1 MLLDEFFQEES
12 SLVIFGRS
20 AKSLAMNLRAGV
32 AGAGSMGR
40 NHARC
45 YSLIEETK
53 LTAVYD
59 ADLERAQ
66 VVADEFGAEA
76 VDSLEALAKACD
88 LASVAVPTVAHL
100 EVGGELIKSGVHV
113 LMEKPIA
120 PSVEEARQLVQLAE
134 DNDRILQIGHI
145 ERFNPVMRELEAKLN
160 HPKFIES
167 HRLSPFPNRS
177 IDIGV
182 VLDLM
187 IHDLEII
194 LHLVKSPVASIDAV
208 GVPVLMKSEDIAN
221 ARLRFENGC
230 VANVTASRISPERLR
245 KIRVFQDD
253 GYLSLDY
260 QEQSGEVFWKEGGA
274 IQKAKVEVEKDEPLK
289 LELAAFVESVRD
301 GKTPAVTGEQG
312 ADALAIALEITR
324 QIVES

>member
-1 MLLDEFFQEES
+1 M
-12 SLVIFGRS
+12 
-20 AKSLAMNLRAGV
+20 KLRAGV
-32 AGAGSMGR
+32 AGSGSMGR

-45 YSLIEETK
+45 YSLIQEVE
-53 LTAVYD
+53 LAAVYD
-59 ADLERAQ
+59 ADLKRAQ
-66 VVADEFGAEA
+66 AVAEEFGAKA
-76 VDSLEALAKACD
+76 VDSLEALAEACD
-88 LASVAVPTVAHL
+88 LASVAVPTIANL
-100 EVGGELIKSGVHV
+100 EVGGELMRRGLHV

-120 PSVEEARQLVQLAE
+120 PSVEEAKQLVELAE
-134 DNDRILQIGHI
+134 ERDRILQIGHI

-160 HPKFIES
+160 QPKFIES

-208 GVPVLMKSEDIAN
+208 GVPVLMESEDIAN

-260 QEQSGEVFWKEGGA
+260 QEQSGEMFWKEGGA
-274 IQKAKVEVEKDEPLK
+274 IQKATVEVEKDEPLK
-289 LELAAFVESVRD
+289 LELAAFVESVQD
-301 GKTPAVTGEQG
+301 GKTPAVTGKQG

-324 QIVES
+324 QIEAG

>member
-1 MLLDEFFQEES
+1 MS
-12 SLVIFGRS
+12 
-20 AKSLAMNLRAGV
+20 LRAGV
-32 AGAGSMGR
+32 AGSGSMGR

-45 YSLIEETK
+45 YSLIENTD

-59 ADLERAQ
+59 ADLERAKA
-66 VVADEFGAEA
+66 VAEEFGAEA
-76 VDSLEALAKACD
+76 VDSLEALAEACD

-100 EVGGELIKSGVHV
+100 AVGGDLMKRGVHV

-120 PSVEEARQLVQLAE
+120 TSVAEAQELVTLAAE
-134 DNDRILQIGHI
+134 HDRILQIGHI
-145 ERFNPVMRELEAKLN
+145 ERFNPIMRELEAKLN
-160 HPKFIES
+160 HPKFIEV

-208 GVPVLMKSEDIAN
+208 GLPVLMQSEDVAN

-230 VANVTASRISPERLR
+230 VANVTASRISQERLR
-245 KIRVFQDD
+245 KIRVFHND

-260 QEQSGEVFWKEGGA
+260 QEQSGEMYWKEDGE
-274 IQKAKVEVEKDEPLK
+274 IKKSKVEVEKDEPLK
-289 LELAAFVESVRD
+289 LELTAFAESVRE
-301 GKTPAVTGEQG
+301 GKTPAVTGQQG
-312 ADALAIALEITR
+312 TDALAIALEITR
-324 QIVES
+324 QIGGS

>member
-1 MLLDEFFQEES
+1 MEEEFFQAES
-12 SLVIFGRS
+12 SLVIFKRS
-20 AKSLAMNLRAGV
+20 ARYFFMKLRAGV
-32 AGAGSMGR
+32 AGSGSMGR

-45 YSLIEETK
+45 YSLIQEVE
-53 LTAVYD
+53 LAAVYD
-59 ADLERAQ
+59 ADLKRAQ
-66 VVADEFGAEA
+66 AVAEEFGAKA
-76 VDSLEALAKACD
+76 VDSLEALAEACD
-88 LASVAVPTVAHL
+88 LASVAVPTIAHL
-100 EVGGELIKSGVHV
+100 EVGGELMRRGLHV

-120 PSVEEARQLVQLAE
+120 PSVEEAKQLVELAE
-134 DNDRILQIGHI
+134 ERDRILQIGHI

-260 QEQSGEVFWKEGGA
+260 QEQSGEMFWKEGGA
-274 IQKAKVEVEKDEPLK
+274 IQKATVEVEKDEPLK
-289 LELAAFVESVRD
+289 LELTAFVESVQE
-301 GKTPAVTGEQG
+301 GKTPAVTGKQG

-324 QIVES
+324 QIEAG

>member
-1 MLLDEFFQEES
+1 M
-12 SLVIFGRS
+12 
-20 AKSLAMNLRAGV
+20 KLRAGV
-32 AGAGSMGR
+32 AGSGSMGR

-45 YSLIEETK
+45 YSLIQAVE
-53 LTAVYD
+53 LAAVYD
-59 ADLERAQ
+59 ADLKRAQ
-66 VVADEFGAEA
+66 AVAEEFGAKA
-76 VDSLEALAKACD
+76 VDSLEALAEACD
-88 LASVAVPTVAHL
+88 LASVAVPTIAHL
-100 EVGGELIKSGVHV
+100 EVGGELMRRGLHV

-120 PSVEEARQLVQLAE
+120 PSVEEAKQLVELAE
-134 DNDRILQIGHI
+134 ERDRILQIGHI

-260 QEQSGEVFWKEGGA
+260 QEQSGEMFWKEGGA
-274 IQKAKVEVEKDEPLK
+274 IQKATVEVEKDEPLK
-289 LELAAFVESVRD
+289 LELAAFVESVQD
-301 GKTPAVTGEQG
+301 GKTPAVTGKQG

-324 QIVES
+324 QIEAG

>member
-1 MLLDEFFQEES
+1 MEEEFFQAES
-12 SLVIFGRS
+12 SLVIFKRS
-20 AKSLAMNLRAGV
+20 ARYFFMKLRAGV
-32 AGAGSMGR
+32 AGSGSMGR

-45 YSLIEETK
+45 YSLIQEVE
-53 LTAVYD
+53 LAAVYD
-59 ADLERAQ
+59 ADLKRAQ
-66 VVADEFGAEA
+66 AVAEEFGAKA
-76 VDSLEALAKACD
+76 VDSLEALAEACD
-88 LASVAVPTVAHL
+88 LASVAVPTIAHL
-100 EVGGELIKSGVHV
+100 EVGGELMRRGLHV

-120 PSVEEARQLVQLAE
+120 PSVEEAKQLVELAE
-134 DNDRILQIGHI
+134 EHDRILQIGHI

-260 QEQSGEVFWKEGGA
+260 QEQSGEMFWKEGGA
-274 IQKAKVEVEKDEPLK
+274 IQKATVKVEKDEPLK
-289 LELAAFVESVRD
+289 LELAAFVESVQE
-301 GKTPAVTGEQG
+301 GKTPAVTGKQG

-324 QIVES
+324 QIEAG

>member
-1 MLLDEFFQEES
+1 M
-12 SLVIFGRS
+12 
-20 AKSLAMNLRAGV
+20 KLRAGV

-45 YSLIEETK
+45 YSLIEEAE
-53 LTAVYD
+53 LEAVYD
-59 ADLERAQ
+59 ADLERAK
-66 VVADEFGAEA
+66 AIAEEFGAEA
-76 VDSLEALAKACD
+76 VDSLEALAEACD

-100 EVGGELIKSGVHV
+100 PVGGELMRRGVHV

-120 PSVEEARQLVQLAE
+120 PNVDEAQELVKLAGE
-134 DNDRILQIGHI
+134 FDRILQVGHI
-145 ERFNPVMRELEAKLN
+145 ERFNPVMRELEAKL
-160 HPKFIES
+160 HRPKFIEA

-194 LHLVKSPVASIDAV
+194 LHLVKSPVESIDAV
-208 GVPVLMKSEDIAN
+208 GVPVLMNSEDIAN

-260 QEQSGEVFWKEGGA
+260 QEQAGEMYWKEGGE
-274 IQKAKVEVEKDEPLK
+274 IRKAPVEVEKDEPLK
-289 LELAAFVESVRD
+289 LELSAFVESVRD
-301 GKTPAVTGEQG
+301 GKTPAVTGQQG
-312 ADALAIALEITR
+312 TDALAIAFKITEM
-324 QIVES
+324 IMAS

>member
-1 MLLDEFFQEES
+1 M
-12 SLVIFGRS
+12 
-20 AKSLAMNLRAGV
+20 KLRAGV
-32 AGAGSMGR
+32 AGSGSMGR

-45 YSLIEETK
+45 YSLIEEAE

-59 ADLERAQ
+59 ADLERARA
-66 VVADEFGAEA
+66 VAEEFGAEA
-76 VDSLEALAKACD
+76 VDSLEALAEACD

-100 EVGGELIKSGVHV
+100 AVGGELMQRGVHV

-120 PSVEEARQLVQLAE
+120 PNVEEAQELVKLAGE
-134 DNDRILQIGHI
+134 YDRILQVGHI

-160 HPKFIES
+160 HPKFIEA

-194 LHLVKSPVASIDAV
+194 LHLVKSPVVSIDAV

-260 QEQSGEVFWKEGGA
+260 QEQAGEMYWKEEGQ
-274 IQKAKVEVEKDEPLK
+274 IRKAPVEVEKDEPLK
-289 LELAAFVESVRD
+289 LELSAFVESVRD
-301 GKTPAVTGEQG
+301 GKTPAVTGQQG
-312 ADALAIALEITR
+312 TDALAIAFEITR
-324 QIVES
+324 LIMADT

>member
-1 MLLDEFFQEES
+1 M
-12 SLVIFGRS
+12 
-20 AKSLAMNLRAGV
+20 KLRAGV
-32 AGAGSMGR
+32 AGAGVMGR

-45 YSLIEETK
+45 YSLVEGTE

-59 ADLERAQ
+59 ADLERARA
-66 VVADEFGAEA
+66 VAEEFGGEA
-76 VDSLEALAKACD
+76 VDSLEALAERCD

-100 EVGGELIKSGVHV
+100 AVGGELMRRGVHV

-120 PSVEEARQLVQLAE
+120 PTVEEARELVGLAKE
-134 DNDRILQIGHI
+134 HDRILQIGHI

-160 HPKFIES
+160 HPKFIEA

-177 IDIGV
+177 VDIGV

-194 LHLVKSPVASIDAV
+194 LHLVKSPVVSIDAV
-208 GVPVLMKSEDIAN
+208 GVPVLMQTEDIAN
-221 ARLRFENGC
+221 ARIRFENGC

-260 QEQSGEVFWKEGGA
+260 QQQSGEMYWKEGGA
-274 IQKAKVEVEKDEPLK
+274 IQKALVEVEKDEPLK
-289 LELAAFVESVRD
+289 LELAAFAESVRE
-301 GKTPAVTGEQG
+301 GKTPDVTGEHG
-312 ADALAIALEITR
+312 ANALAIALEITR
-324 QIVES
+324 KING

>member
-1 MLLDEFFQEES
+1 M
-12 SLVIFGRS
+12 
-20 AKSLAMNLRAGV
+20 KLRAGV
-32 AGAGSMGR
+32 AGSGSMGR

-45 YSLIEETK
+45 YALIEEVA
-53 LTAVYD
+53 LAAVYD
-59 ADLERAQ
+59 AELERAKA
-66 VVADEFGAEA
+66 VADEFGAQA
-76 VDSLEALAKACD
+76 VDSLEALAEACD

-100 EVGGELIKSGVHV
+100 AVGGDLMKRGVHV

-120 PSVEEARQLVQLAE
+120 PSVEEAQQLVALAAE
-134 DNDRILQIGHI
+134 HDRILQVGHI
-145 ERFNPVMRELEAKLN
+145 ERFNPVMRELESKLN
-160 HPKFIES
+160 HPKFIEA

-194 LHLVKSPVASIDAV
+194 LHLVKSPIESIDAV

-221 ARLRFENGC
+221 ARIRFENGC
-230 VANVTASRISPERLR
+230 VANVTASRISPERMR

-260 QEQSGEVFWKEGGA
+260 QEQSGEMYWKEGGG

-289 LELAAFVESVRD
+289 LELAAFAESVSE
-301 GKTPAVTGEQG
+301 GKTPAVTGQQG
-312 ADALAIALEITR
+312 ADALAVALEITKK
-324 QIVES
+324 IGAS

>member
-1 MLLDEFFQEES
+1 MEEEFFQAES
-12 SLVIFGRS
+12 SLVIFKRS
-20 AKSLAMNLRAGV
+20 ARYFFMKLRAGV
-32 AGAGSMGR
+32 AGSGSMGR

-45 YSLIEETK
+45 YSLIQEVE
-53 LTAVYD
+53 LAAVYD
-59 ADLERAQ
+59 ADLKRAQ
-66 VVADEFGAEA
+66 AVAEEFGAKA
-76 VDSLEALAKACD
+76 VDSLEALAEACD
-88 LASVAVPTVAHL
+88 LASVAVPTIAHL
-100 EVGGELIKSGVHV
+100 EVGGELMRRGLHV

-120 PSVEEARQLVQLAE
+120 PSVEEAKQLVELAE
-134 DNDRILQIGHI
+134 ERDRILQIGHI

-260 QEQSGEVFWKEGGA
+260 QEQSGEMFLKEGGA
-274 IQKAKVEVEKDEPLK
+274 IQKATVEVEKDEPLK
-289 LELAAFVESVRD
+289 LELAAFVESVQE
-301 GKTPAVTGEQG
+301 GKTPAVTGKQG

-324 QIVES
+324 QIEAG

>member
-1 MLLDEFFQEES
+1 M
-12 SLVIFGRS
+12 
-20 AKSLAMNLRAGV
+20 KLRAGV

-45 YSLIEETK
+45 YSLIEEAE
-53 LTAVYD
+53 LAAVYD
-59 ADLERAQ
+59 ADLERAREI
-66 VVADEFGAEA
+66 AEEFGAEA
-76 VDSLEALAKACD
+76 VDSLEALAEASD

-100 EVGGELIKSGVHV
+100 SVGGELMRRGVHV

-120 PSVEEARQLVQLAE
+120 PNVEEAQELVKLAGE
-134 DNDRILQIGHI
+134 FDRILQVGHI
-145 ERFNPVMRELEAKLN
+145 ERFNPVMRELEAKL
-160 HPKFIES
+160 HQPKFIEA

-182 VLDLM
+182 VLVLM

-194 LHLVKSPVASIDAV
+194 LHLVKSPVESIDAV

-260 QEQSGEVFWKEGGA
+260 QEQAGEMYWKEGGE
-274 IQKAKVEVEKDEPLK
+274 IRKAPVEVEKDEPLK
-289 LELAAFVESVRD
+289 LELSAFVESVRD
-301 GKTPAVTGEQG
+301 GKTPAVTGQQG
-312 ADALAIALEITR
+312 TDALAIAFKITEM
-324 QIVES
+324 IMAS